1 MRLPTREQAE
11 AYFDDFHVPD
21 NFKNHCFLV
30 NKTAVFLAEE
40 LKAAGE
46 HIDLDLVD
54 ILSLLHDLF
63 KPAALEKLCTEPQF
77 KCYPTQ
83 KQIEFWEQMMKKYKA
98 KHETGLFF
106 EVFKDEFP
114 EFAKLMLHYG
124 NHDIFTSKKSR
135 EEQIVHYADWRVHCD
150 TIVSLKDR
158 TDNLLI
164 RYKKKIEG
172 NEGGLVL
179 WQTRVADECAVELSI
194 FHKLKI
200 KPEELAKQIGEKA

>member
-30 NKTAVFLAEE
+30 NKAAVFLAEE
-40 LKAAGE
+40 LKAVGE

-63 KPAALEKLCTEPQF
+63 KPAALEKFETDPHF
-77 KCYPTQ
+77 KCYPT
-83 KQIEFWEQMMKKYKA
+83 KRQIEFWEEMKKKYKA
-98 KHETGLFF
+98 KHETALFA
-106 EVFKDEFP
+106 EVFQDEFP
-114 EFAKLMLHYG
+114 NFAKLMLHYG

-158 TDNLLI
+158 TDDLLI
-164 RYKKKIEG
+164 RYQKKIEG
-172 NEGGLVL
+172 NNGGLAL
-179 WQTRVADECAVELSI
+179 WQNRVADECAVEFSI

-200 KPEELAKQIGEKA
+200 KPEQLAQLIK